1 MRYLLK
7 ENNIQKKTNDIID
20 IYKKFIK
27 ENNNKS
33 ENILL
38 IVPNNMTK
46 LRYDRNINLEYSEEL
61 KITTYLSFIKKELT
75 KFWPL
80 INENCSK
87 IKQKKIVPTFI
98 QNSLAQYI
106 INEKVNKKRNLE
118 GYFQDITSTNR
129 NIANSINNNIN
140 KASQALLDF
149 TTIGEKIYLSKK
161 NRESIMRFS
170 YSQMNEIINYYIDTL
185 LDNSMID
192 DSIAIYL
199 YNNFLLNDESY
210 IKHLKNN
217 TLYLIVDSL
226 ENSTT
231 AEVDFIDLVSGFAKE
246 SYIYFNKTRDYSV
259 FNNIDIEYIEE
270 NIVSKIQGD
279 NSESK
284 NIGIEDMYLL
294 PTKVDLNEV
303 SQLYNEMID
312 EASKKVI
319 NLIKDG
325 TSPKDIAIIS
335 PVNNT
340 LLDTQ
345 IKNILEKY
353 NINSFN
359 TKKDKKIVDYPYA
372 NALVVA
378 ACIFY
383 DYVEYIKDEEYIS
396 FIEILLNV
404 NRIQALSIFR
414 RKESYE
420 KYMNLI
426 EYIHSKRKED
436 IKIDEFLIRFY
447 IDKMLN
453 LKAGKENIKICKQI
467 IQDSDVFT
475 KNISTLGLDKNKDK
489 EKIYI
494 DALKTTI
501 NDFYS
506 ISDIEELSTS
516 DSVIITTPFSYI
528 SYNLNRPIQIW
539 VDIGSNAWNMKIE
552 KDISNLIVLRKSFEE
567 KKIFTDAMEEN
578 YKKYYLYNMIYNL
591 LINGKEVYAF
601 KSEYTVNGYM
611 QESILYS
618 LLLKLLDKAG
628 DKNE

>member
-1 MRYLLK
+1 MRYLIK
-7 ENNIQKKTNDIID
+7 EENIQTKTNSIVD

-27 ENNNKS
+27 ENNSKS
-33 ENILL
+33 QNILL
-38 IVPNNMTK
+38 LVPNNMTK
-46 LRYDRNINLEYSEEL
+46 LKYDKNIDLEYSEEL
-61 KITTYLSFIKKELT
+61 KITTYLNFIKKELT
-75 KFWPL
+75 KFWPI
-80 INENCSK
+80 INENCKK
-87 IKQKKIVPTFI
+87 IKNKKIAPTFI
-98 QNSLAQYI
+98 QNSLAQHI

-170 YSQMNEIINYYIDTL
+170 YSQMNEIIDYYIDIL
-185 LDNSMID
+185 LQNSMVD
-192 DSIAIYL
+192 DSVAIYL
-199 YNNFLLNDESY
+199 YNNFLLNDEVY
-210 IKHLKNN
+210 INHLKNN
-217 TLYLIVDSL
+217 IQYLIVDSL

-231 AEVDFIDLVSGFAKE
+231 AEVDFIHVVSGFAKE
-246 SYIYFNKTRDYSV
+246 SCIYFNKTRDYSV
-259 FNNIDIEYIEE
+259 FNNIDMEYIEE
-270 NIVSKIQGD
+270 NIVNKLQSHNRQA
-279 NSESK
+279 K

-294 PTKVDLNEV
+294 PTKIDLNEV

-312 EASKKVI
+312 EASNKVI
-319 NLIKDG
+319 DLIKKG
-325 TSPKDIAIIS
+325 IKPKDISIIS

-345 IKNILEKY
+345 IKNTLEKH
-353 NINSFN
+353 NIDSFN

-383 DYVEYIKDEEYIS
+383 DYTEYIKDEEYIS

-414 RKESYE
+414 KKESYE

-426 EYIHSKRKED
+426 EYIYAKRNED
-436 IKIDEFLIRFY
+436 IKIEEFLIRFY

-453 LKAGKENIKICKQI
+453 LKEGKENVKICKQI

-516 DSVIITTPFSYI
+516 DSVIITTPYSYI
-528 SYNLNRPIQIW
+528 SYNLNRPIQVW

-567 KKIFTDAMEEN
+567 KKIFTDTMEEN

-591 LINGKEVYAF
+591 LVNAKEVYAF

-628 DKNE
+628 DTNE